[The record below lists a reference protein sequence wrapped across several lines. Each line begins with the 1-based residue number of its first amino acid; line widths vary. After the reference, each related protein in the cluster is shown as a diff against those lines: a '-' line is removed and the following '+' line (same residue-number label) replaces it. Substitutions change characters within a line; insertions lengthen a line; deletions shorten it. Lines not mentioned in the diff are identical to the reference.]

1 MTPEKKAKELVDKY
15 KFYLG
20 NEEENIKEAKDL
32 SLITV
37 DEIINANPSYDD
49 YGGDGWKIID
59 NTGYWKEVK
68 QEINNL

>member
-1 MTPEKKAKELVDKY
+1 MTPKEKAKELVYKY

-68 QEINNL
+68 TEIEKL

>member
-1 MTPEKKAKELVDKY
+1 MTPEEKAKELVDKY

-20 NEEENIKEAKDL
+20 KEEENIKEAKDL

-49 YGGDGWKIID
+49 YGGDGWVIID
-59 NTGYWKEVK
+59 NTGYWKKVK
-68 QEINNL
+68 QEIQNL